1 MHAAIRVGSTREFDD
16 SDIHEM
22 YRLRARVFHG
32 RMGWDIPII
41 AGMEVDG
48 YDALG
53 PHYMLIQD
61 AGMKI
66 RGCWRLMPTEGP
78 NMLKDTFPQ
87 LLHGKAAPVGRHIW
101 ELSRFAIETDPEN
114 EQTFGFADVTMLA
127 IQELVT
133 FADRMGITRYVTVTT
148 TPIERL
154 LRRTGIEIARL
165 GPPLQIGV
173 ERAVALDI
181 AVSEQTRN
189 ALFGPMAA
197 AA

>member
-1 MHAAIRVGSTREFDD
+1 MRQEFDNE
-16 SDIHEM
+16 DINEM

-32 RMGWDIPII
+32 RLGWDIPTI
-41 AGMEVDG
+41 AGMEIDG

-53 PHYMLIQD
+53 PHYMLIQGD
-61 AGMKI
+61 DRRV

-87 LLHGKAAPVGRHIW
+87 LLHGAAAPVGRHIW
-101 ELSRFAIETDPEN
+101 ELSRFAIDTSGEEKS
-114 EQTFGFADVTMLA
+114 FGFADVTMQA
-127 IQELVT
+127 IHELVT

-154 LRRTGIEIARL
+154 LRKTGIEISRL
-165 GPPLQIGV
+165 GSPLQIGV

-181 AVSEQTRN
+181 AVSPKTRA